1 MNPAAPLPYFQLV
14 TRKTLVSER
23 DERGSR
29 HVDVSLE
36 SRSIVIRGQDIGKSV
51 EDFWGSDEY
60 EWAWTIDLAHE
71 AELRKLLM
79 ILPDEQ
85 VFDAIVKHFSGD
97 DYFALSQL
105 LADAPFPTNFWSHS

>member
-1 MNPAAPLPYFQLV
+1 M
-14 TRKTLVSER
+14 TRRNLVSER
-23 DERGSR
+23 DERGTR

-36 SRSIVIRGQDIGKSV
+36 GQSIVIRGHDIGKSV

-71 AELRKLLM
+71 SELRRLLM
-79 ILPDEQ
+79 MLPDEH
-85 VFDAIVKHFSGD
+85 VLDAIVDRFSGD

-105 LADAPFPTNFWSHS
+105 LAEAPFPTNFWSHS